1 MDPDNGFRP
10 AGQFNVSSTTYTN
23 AELFVDYGSNVQAG
37 STATHK
43 MSLYRAPSGALV
55 FGAGT
60 VQWSWGLDDPGSTPD
75 TTMRQATVNLF
86 ADMGVQPYALGYPGL
101 TAATKSTDASPP
113 TSSIT
118 SPANGTSV
126 GDGTAMTISGTA
138 ADSGGGIVAGV
149 EVSTDGGTTW
159 RPATGTTSWSY
170 SWVAHGNPSTTIRT
184 RAVDDSGNIESPSA
198 GRQLN
203 VGCTCSIWGTAS
215 APTLSDSGSATA
227 VEVGVKFRSDVSGKV
242 TGVRFYKNS
251 RNTGTHVG
259 NLWTAS
265 GTKLATVTF
274 SNETTSGWQQATFST
289 PVSINANTTYV
300 VSYFAPNGH
309 TAQDE
314 NYLFPNPSPR
324 PDTRSHVDSPPLH
337 ALRNTNGVVNGLF
350 RNGSSSGF
358 PTNSHDASNYWVDVM
373 FTLNTGPADRARH
386 ADGCPGHAR
395 QRVRGGDLVGTTRRW
410 DCDHR
415 LHRTPYIGVDSRSRP
430 KTRHRQPAGH
440 EHDRGRADQRCRVHV
455 QGGGDQRGR
464 HESRLRGVQRRHPG
478 GRELLRVH
486 PVAVVDRSVHPRP
499 VRPELQRG
507 RREVQG
513 GPQRRD
519 QGDPVLQGR
528 RQHRHAHREPVDAV
542 RDEAGDGD
550 VRQRDRLRVATGP
563 VLDTGAHH
571 GGYDLRG
578 LVLRAERPL
587 RR

>member
-1 MDPDNGFRP
+1 MDPQDPPTWTGTWQDPRFSPPGDGGRPQNALTGQLFAVNSGSTDIKVPAQYGKLRLWRNTAAATLGAGQTLTLAPGQETLGYEWDVDPDNGFRP

-23 AELFVDYGSNVQAG
+23 AELFVDYGSNVRSG
-37 STATHK
+37 STATHR

-86 ADMGVQPYALGYPGL
+86 ADMGVQPYALGYSGL

-118 SPANGTSV
+118 SPASGASV

-138 ADSGGGIVAGV
+138 ADTGGGIVAGV

-159 RPATGTTSWSY
+159 HPATGTTSWSY

-203 VGCTCSIWGTAS
+203 VGCTCSIWGTS
-215 APTLSDSGSATA
+215 TPTLNDSGSATA

-300 VSYFAPNGH
+300 VSYHAPSGH

-314 NYLFPNPSPR
+314 NYLFPNPSPN
-324 PDTRSHVDSPPLH
+324 PYARSHVDSPPLH
-337 ALRNTNGVVNGLF
+337 ALRNTNGVVNGLY
-350 RNGSSSGF
+350 RNGSASAF
-358 PTNSHDASNYWVDVM
+358 PTNS
-373 FTLNTGPADRARH
+373 
-386 ADGCPGHAR
+386 
-395 QRVRGGDLVGTTRRW
+395 
-410 DCDHR
+410 
-415 LHRTPYIGVDSRSRP
+415 
-430 KTRHRQPAGH
+430 KTRPT
-440 EHDRGRADQRCRVHV
+440 
-455 QGGGDQRGR
+455 
-464 HESRLRGVQRRHPG
+464 
-478 GRELLRVH
+478 
-486 PVAVVDRSVHPRP
+486 
-499 VRPELQRG
+499 
-507 RREVQG
+507 
-513 GPQRRD
+513 
-519 QGDPVLQGR
+519 
-528 RQHRHAHREPVDAV
+528 
-542 RDEAGDGD
+542 
-550 VRQRDRLRVATGP
+550 TGSTSCSP
-563 VLDTGAHH
+563 
-571 GGYDLRG
+571 
-578 LVLRAERPL
+578 
-587 RR
+587 